1 MTSCAAFGKRLPN
14 CSCFCSDSAQR
25 GKASLQLACG
35 FIDHR
40 VPSQL
45 SPSRPRPLNL
55 GGGVGAGNTC
65 SLLSKHRLGHLT
77 ASPFHQGRCR
87 CFSIFQRTIPP
98 RPRRIP
104 VSVAEGLGRR
114 AIRPHTHQ
122 IPGSLPALGSIRRTA
137 RTHLPPKF
145 GAWGSRGTW
154 RVAMAQPGGPEQPR
168 EPAAGDG
175 FTDVIRSRAGRT
187 LLLLLFW
194 EGGGGV
200 LCGGIESGPAP
211 LRRGCALEVSAGF
224 RKVVVAQS

>member
-1 MTSCAAFGKRLPN
+1 MLLLASGSLIAPVFAAILRSVEKRVSNLPV
-14 CSCFCSDSAQR
+14 DLLTT
-25 GKASLQLACG
+25 GSLLSFHLPGLAHS
-35 FIDHR
+35 IW
-40 VPSQL
+40 
-45 SPSRPRPLNL
+45 
-55 GGGVGAGNTC
+55 GVGAGNTC
-65 SLLSKHRLGHLT
+65 SLLSKHGLGHLT

-122 IPGSLPALGSIRRTA
+122 IPSSVPALEGIRRTA

-194 EGGGGV
+194 GGGWGSAV
-200 LCGGIESGPAP
+200 RGYRERSGSSP
-211 LRRGCALEVSAGF
+211 
-224 RKVVVAQS
+224 